1 MDGSQNSYQK
11 EKHDRRLR
19 SLVSITSDGYLFSWS
34 LGFLP
39 PLHASACLP
48 ACLPCLFSY
57 GGAIFLDSRV
67 SLVIAAMRLFLILL
81 PWMMTRKLLRC
92 LKPSLHTQWAPIACG
107 GLRRVGSLHGD
118 GGRDGGT
125 TAAAAAL
132 GSRTR
137 SQGPRSSFLART
149 FSTSGRSGVEA
160 NAPGTVA
167 AFSSLEGA
175 AALLPVG
182 HRYRLVQIRCIGGT
196 YQQSARKH
204 IGTE

>member
-1 MDGSQNSYQK
+1 
-11 EKHDRRLR
+11 
-19 SLVSITSDGYLFSWS
+19 
-34 LGFLP
+34 
-39 PLHASACLP
+39 
-48 ACLPCLFSY
+48 
-57 GGAIFLDSRV
+57 
-67 SLVIAAMRLFLILL
+67 MRLLLILL
-81 PWMMTRKLLRC
+81 PWMMTGKLLRC
-92 LKPSLHTQWAPIACG
+92 PTPSLHTQWAPIACG

-196 YQQSARKH
+196 YQQSARTH
-204 IGTE
+204 IGTEWRRSSSWEGGAGGGLESVFNCKEAPSWCTCQGRLPQTNAAMHKAFGKVYIQRWNTKGKAYE

>member
-1 MDGSQNSYQK
+1 
-11 EKHDRRLR
+11 
-19 SLVSITSDGYLFSWS
+19 
-34 LGFLP
+34 
-39 PLHASACLP
+39 
-48 ACLPCLFSY
+48 
-57 GGAIFLDSRV
+57 
-67 SLVIAAMRLFLILL
+67 MRLLLILL
-81 PWMMTRKLLRC
+81 PWMMSGKLLRC
-92 LKPSLHTQWAPIACG
+92 PTLSLHTQWAPIVCG

-125 TAAAAAL
+125 TAAAATL

-196 YQQSARKH
+196 YQQSARKR
-204 IGTE
+204 IGTESRRSSSWEGGGLESVFNCKEAPSWCTCQGRLPQTNAAMHKAFGKVYIQRWNTKGKAYE